1 MYARQKH
8 YQAVSLASR
17 IEAASSHQLV
27 SILYEELIRSLD
39 VCCTAI
45 SQRKP
50 DALRSAH
57 TRAVSILLSLQ
68 GSLDVER
75 GGALAASLSGIY
87 QSMNAQLFKAVR
99 SADMTKMV
107 PLRQG
112 VADLL
117 EAWTSISLSHA
128 A

>member
-27 SILYEELIRSLD
+27 TILYEELIRALD
-39 VCCTAI
+39 VCCTAM
-45 SQRKP
+45 SQQKP
-50 DALRSAH
+50 EALRSAH
-57 TRAVSILLSLQ
+57 SRAVSILLSLQ

-75 GGALAASLSGIY
+75 GGALAANLSGIY
-87 QSMNAQLFKAVR
+87 QSMSAQLSKAVS
-99 SADMTKMV
+99 SADTAKMA

-112 VADLL
+112 VAELL
-117 EAWTSISLSHA
+117 GAWSSITLSKA